1 MREDLRSFLEAA
13 LQQVRV
19 HVQHVEINLL
29 IRPDLISDAKA
40 EMVAEKVRYALA
52 LMDRAED
59 LSDPALPPL
68 KLPSRARV
76 QRLGDLWKKVD

>member
-1 MREDLRSFLEAA
+1 VREDLRGFLEAA

-52 LMDRAED
+52 LMDSAED
-59 LSDPALPPL
+59 LSDPASPPFA
-68 KLPSRARV
+68 SRSGI